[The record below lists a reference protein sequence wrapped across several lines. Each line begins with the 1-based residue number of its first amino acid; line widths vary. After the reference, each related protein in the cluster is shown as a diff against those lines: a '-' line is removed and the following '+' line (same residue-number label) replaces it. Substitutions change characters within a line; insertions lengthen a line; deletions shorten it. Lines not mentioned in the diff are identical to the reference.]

1 VAFTPKLRVKPDAL
15 ITLPS
20 RRFSVTTANPRRAT
34 VVDAIT
40 LSGARMVGA
49 AILATEPHR
58 VLVVEVS
65 DLHGK
70 RVA

>member
-1 VAFTPKLRVKPDAL
+1 MRVAIRPKPDTL
-15 ITLPS
+15 LSLPS

-49 AILATEPHR
+49 AVLCADPSL

-65 DLHGK
+65 ALHGSK
-70 RVA
+70 VA